1 MEDEEARQTAIK
13 FMSEGPPKLDKI
25 FKQAKQTI
33 ATLRRPP
40 PPRGQGQPD
49 PEDDPDDGDDDA
61 SLGSGGSGSSAA
73 GSDAAGSS
81 AASPRHPAL
90 MDQLC
95 MMLLVLWGMLKIQ
108 LCEKLLLLGLLK
120 D

>member
-33 ATLRRPP
+33 ATLRRRKSA
-40 PPRGQGQPD
+40 RGQGQPD
-49 PEDDPDDGDDDA
+49 PERGSDDGDDDA
-61 SLGSGGSGSSAA
+61 SLGSGGSGAHKRQM

-81 AASPRHPAL
+81 TA
-90 MDQLC
+90 
-95 MMLLVLWGMLKIQ
+95 GK
-108 LCEKLLLLGLLK
+108 
-120 D
+120 